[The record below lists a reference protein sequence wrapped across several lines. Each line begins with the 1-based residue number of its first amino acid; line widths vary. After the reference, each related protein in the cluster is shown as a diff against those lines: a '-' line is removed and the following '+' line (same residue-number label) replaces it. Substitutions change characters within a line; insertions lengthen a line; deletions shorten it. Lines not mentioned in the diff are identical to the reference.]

1 MIPWWEN
8 KVILGIIHIEIPVLY
23 WKCNIYM
30 FIQKKYAIGMD
41 IIILYMWS
49 YAC

>member
-8 KVILGIIHIEIPVLY
+8 KVILGIIQIETPVLY

-30 FIQKKYAIGMD
+30 FIQKKNVIGMN
-41 IIILYMWS
+41 IIILYGWS
-49 YAC
+49 YVC